1 MQDAVAE
8 VLRERSA
15 PARGVSVPVVI
26 SSLLHIAAF
35 GAFAAAANRQTPPP
49 ERAVVQMT
57 LASPGRTAPSHAPS
71 APAATKPQTP
81 TPQPPAPEPPKAL
94 PAPKAA
100 AEPLPE
106 PAKHPKRTSEGKSLF
121 GRSELEA
128 PATTSAPARPSPPAT
143 TPGSGGATAPL
154 PAVGKAG
161 VTSLEGGPF
170 PYSLYIDRMVK
181 LVGDRW
187 FRPDSGGEA
196 LAQVYFVINRDGT
209 VRDVKIEKSSGVA
222 SFDRA
227 AYRAVLEASPL
238 PPLPAAYS
246 GTFLGVHLTFH

>member
-15 PARGVSVPVVI
+15 PARGISAPVAVSV
-26 SSLLHIAAF
+26 LLH
-35 GAFAAAANRQTPPP
+35 GALFAGFVAAANRQAPAPQRT
-49 ERAVVQMT
+49 VVQMT
-57 LASPGRTAPSHAPS
+57 LASPQRAAARHT
-71 APAATKPQTP
+71 AATP
-81 TPQPPAPEPPKAL
+81 TRETT

-100 AEPLPE
+100 APAPEKPQPKPASQPE
-106 PAKHPKRTSEGKSLF
+106 PAPVAKPPKPTSEGKSLF
-121 GRSELEA
+121 GRSELEPPTAKRAEGQPSQPAA
-128 PATTSAPARPSPPAT
+128 PPAATRGASPPL
-143 TPGSGGATAPL
+143 PG
-154 PAVGKAG
+154 VGKAG
-161 VTSLEGGPF
+161 VTALEGGPF

-181 LVGDRW
+181 LIGDRW
-187 FRPDSGGEA
+187 FRPDSGGEVI
-196 LAQVYFVINRDGT
+196 AQVYFVINRDGT
-209 VRDVKIEKSSGVA
+209 VRDVKIERSSGVA